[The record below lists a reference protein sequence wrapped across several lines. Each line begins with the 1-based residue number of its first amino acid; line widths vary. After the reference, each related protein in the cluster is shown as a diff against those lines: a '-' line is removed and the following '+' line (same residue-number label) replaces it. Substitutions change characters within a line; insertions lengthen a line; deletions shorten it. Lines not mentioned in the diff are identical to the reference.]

1 MQARGDPKHTS
12 RPIQP
17 TGMPVTGSFQHFD
30 DPVAGGR
37 DPQRIDILRSEVARR
52 GIRGFIV
59 PRADEHQ
66 SEYTPAHAERL
77 AWLTGFT
84 GSAGTAIIL
93 DDAAALFTDGRY
105 MLQAPGQIDTSRINV
120 VNGTRVSMGEWL
132 SERLRPGDGIGF
144 DPWLHTAASIARLR
158 NKLESIG
165 ARLVPQTDNPVD
177 LIWQDQPA
185 PPAAPAY
192 LHPLDFAGEDTPAKL
207 ARVQAALEKERIGG
221 LIVSDPHNLCWIFNL
236 RGGDVPH
243 TPIMHGYAIILGEG
257 RPHLFIA
264 PQKLGAATHGA
275 LTELAEIAEPGSLLT
290 MLDRLAA
297 QGIRLRLDQET
308 GADALRARIEAAGG
322 VADIGA
328 DPVTLMKAQKNRVEI
343 GGSRKAHLRDAA
355 AMSRFLAWFADVA
368 PAGELTE
375 IDAAQRL
382 EAFRAESNALMDIS
396 FPTIAGA
403 GEHGAIVHYRVSHES
418 NRQITIGDMFLID
431 SGAQYRDG
439 TTDITRTLFVGE
451 PTPEM
456 RAHYTRVLKGHIA
469 ISRAVF
475 PKGTTG
481 AQIDALARLPLW
493 EAGLDFDHGTGHG
506 VGSFLSVHE
515 GPQRISKTGTVALE
529 AGMILSN
536 EPGYYK
542 AQAYGIRIENLLLV
556 EEREIAGGEREML
569 GFETL
574 TLAPYERKLIEP
586 ALLDRTERAW
596 IDAYHA
602 QVFEKLALI
611 VDDATRL
618 WLEGA
623 TRPLQD

>member
-1 MQARGDPKHTS
+1 MT
-12 RPIQP
+12 
-17 TGMPVTGSFQHFD
+17 TSFQHFD

-37 DPQRIDILRSEVARR
+37 DPERIVALRTELARR
-52 GIRGFIV
+52 GLRGFIV

-84 GSAGTAIIL
+84 GSAGSAVIL
-93 DDAAALFTDGRY
+93 DDEAALFTDGRY
-105 MLQAPGQIDTSRINV
+105 MLQAPEQIDTDRIGV
-120 VNGTRVSMGEWL
+120 VNGTRVGMGDWL
-132 SERLRPGDGIGF
+132 SERLKPGDAIGF
-144 DPWLHTAASIARLR
+144 DPWLHTAAAIARLGNR
-158 NKLESIG
+158 LENIG
-165 ARLVPQTDNPVD
+165 ARLVAQPENPVD
-177 LIWQDQPA
+177 AIWSDRPA
-185 PPAAPAY
+185 PPSAPAR
-192 LHPLDFAGEDTPAKL
+192 LHPLDHAGQATTEKL
-207 ARVQAALEKERIGG
+207 ERIRAALVKARVGG
-221 LIVSDPHNLCWIFNL
+221 LIVSDPHNLCWVFNL

-243 TPIMHGYAIILGEG
+243 TPVVHGYAIIPREG

-264 PQKLGAATHGA
+264 GEKLAPEIRDA
-275 LTELAEIAEPGSLLT
+275 LADHADIAEPAELLGAI
-290 MLDRLAA
+290 DRLSEN
-297 QGIRLRLDQET
+297 GTRVRIDQET

-322 VADIGA
+322 IADIAA
-328 DPVTLMKAQKNRVEI
+328 DPISLMKATKNRVEI
-343 GGSRKAHLRDAA
+343 AGAREAHQRDAA
-355 AMSRFLAWFADVA
+355 AMSRFLAWFADTA
-368 PAGELTE
+368 PAGGLTE
-375 IDAAQRL
+375 IDAARKL
-382 EAFRAESNALMDIS
+382 EAFRAQTNALMDIS

-403 GEHGAIVHYRVSHES
+403 GEHGAIVHYRVSHAS
-418 NRQITIGDMFLID
+418 DRGIAPGDMFLID
-431 SGAQYRDG
+431 SGAQYQDG

-456 RAHYTRVLKGHIA
+456 REHYTRVLKGHIA

-515 GPQRISKTGTVALE
+515 GPQRISKTGLVALE
-529 AGMILSN
+529 PGMILSN

-542 AQAYGIRIENLLLV
+542 PKQYGIRIENLLLV
-556 EEREIAGGEREML
+556 EERPIPGGEREML

-574 TLAPYERKLIEP
+574 TLAPYERKLIET
-586 ALLDRTERAW
+586 ALLSRTERAW

-602 QVFEKLALI
+602 RVYEKVALA
-611 VDDATRL
+611 VDDRTRL

-623 TRPLQD
+623 TRPLER

>member
-1 MQARGDPKHTS
+1 MH
-12 RPIQP
+12 
-17 TGMPVTGSFQHFD
+17 VTASFQHFD

-37 DPQRIDILRSEVARR
+37 DPQRIETLRGEIARR

-84 GSAGTAIIL
+84 GSAGSAIVL
-93 DDAAALFTDGRY
+93 DDEAALFTDGRY
-105 MLQAPGQIDTSRINV
+105 MLQAPEQIDTSRIAV
-120 VNGTRVSMGEWL
+120 VNGTRVSMAQWL
-132 SERLRPGDGIGF
+132 SERLRPGDVIGF

-158 NKLESIG
+158 HKLESLG
-165 ARLVPQTDNPVD
+165 ARLVPQPDNPVD
-177 LIWQDQPA
+177 QIWRDRPD

-192 LHPLDFAGEDTPAKL
+192 LHPLDFAGEETVAKL
-207 ARVQAALEKERIGG
+207 ARIRTALEKERIGG
-221 LIVSDPHNLCWIFNL
+221 LVVSDPHNLCWIFNL

-243 TPIMHGYAIILGEG
+243 TPIVHGYAIIPGEG
-257 RPHLFIA
+257 RPHVFIA
-264 PQKLGAATHGA
+264 PQKLDAATHDA
-275 LTELAEIAEPGSLLT
+275 LAELAEIADPDDLLL
-290 MLDRLAA
+290 MLDRLSA
-297 QGIRLRLDQET
+297 QGTRLRIDAET

-322 VADIGA
+322 IADIGA

-343 GGSRKAHLRDAA
+343 GGSREAHLRDAA

-368 PAGELTE
+368 PSGELTE

-382 EAFRAESNALMDIS
+382 EAYRAESNALMDIS

-418 NRQITIGDMFLID
+418 NRRIDVGDMFLID

-469 ISRAVF
+469 VSRAVF
-475 PKGTTG
+475 PKGSTG
-481 AQIDALARLPLW
+481 AQLDALARLPLW

-515 GPQRISKTGTVALE
+515 GPQRISKTGTVALQT
-529 AGMILSN
+529 GMIVSN

-542 AQAYGIRIENLLLV
+542 PQAYGIRIENLLLV

-574 TLAPYERKLIEP
+574 TLAPYERRLIEP
-586 ALLDRTERAW
+586 ALLSRTERAW

-623 TRPLQD
+623 TRPLAH